1 MLSAKNDIPGSLSK
15 QSGFGVT
22 NFVKDL
28 CLKNFSSHLPVFT
41 EPRRTCSIYFFHWY
55 FFFSNITTDNIAYSC
70 QPPSDLDKKPKA
82 SNGDSDAK
90 GQSDGEKEH
99 DGDITD
105 NYEELGQGFE
115 DMEQEDVTGT
125 YGSELHLEN
134 EEDVYGYEYD
144 NGEDEY

>member
-1 MLSAKNDIPGSLSK
+1 M
-15 QSGFGVT
+15 
-22 NFVKDL
+22 
-28 CLKNFSSHLPVFT
+28 
-41 EPRRTCSIYFFHWY
+41 
-55 FFFSNITTDNIAYSC
+55 
-70 QPPSDLDKKPKA
+70 DKKPKA